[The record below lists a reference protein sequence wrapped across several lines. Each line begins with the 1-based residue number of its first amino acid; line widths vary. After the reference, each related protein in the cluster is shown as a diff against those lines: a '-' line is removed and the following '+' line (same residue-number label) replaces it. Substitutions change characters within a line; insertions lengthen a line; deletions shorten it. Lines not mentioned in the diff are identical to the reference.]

1 MRKRFL
7 ITVAIEMHEVTTI
20 ANAERAVHSW
30 LETNGYK
37 STGHGFDF
45 IETVGAIVDQRQP
58 TKKI

>member
-7 ITVAIEMHEVTTI
+7 ITVAIEMHEATTI

-45 IETVGAIVDQRQP
+45 IETVGAIVDQR
-58 TKKI
+58 